1 MDAPLIEK
9 PYWQD
14 TIDFPQLDASRPL
27 PAKADVAIV
36 GGGYTGLAAARELA
50 KRGASVVVLEQN
62 TFGWGAS
69 SRNGGMVLTGTKLSA
84 GKLLKRYS
92 KQVARDLWCGSM
104 DAIAYIEKLVQDE
117 GIACDFARAGHLEL
131 AWKPS
136 HYDGYQHEAE
146 LLNKAFQ
153 HPVELIAPKD
163 LPNEIG
169 SSLYHGGLLD
179 KASAGVNPAQ
189 YAAGLMRAAMKAGA
203 VLFNKTQVTRIAST
217 GRGQSQTG
225 PYEVTTL
232 RGKITAREVLI
243 ATNGYTGAATPE
255 LQRKI
260 VPVGSY
266 IIATEPL
273 SEDLARSCIPQ
284 RRMVYDSKN
293 FLYYWRLSHNTPSA
307 ILPNVE
313 LAKAEA
319 YSSNLREDARS
330 NETRMIFGGRASFMP
345 ETPNTV
351 RESAEILRKGMLE
364 VHPQLKDVQVAYAW
378 GGTLGFTFDLL
389 PHAGQTKDG
398 LHYALGCGGHGVAML
413 SHLGASVAK
422 RMAGEADNNPIFNL
436 PMPGAPLGLY
446 NGNPWFLPLA
456 GMYYRVLDW
465 LS

>member
-1 MDAPLIEK
+1 MLEK

-14 TIDFPQLDASRPL
+14 TIDFPQLDATRPL
-27 PAKADVAIV
+27 PTKADVAIV

-50 KRGASVVVLEQN
+50 KRGASVVVLEQHN
-62 TFGWGAS
+62 FGWGAS

-84 GKLLKRYS
+84 GALLKRYS
-92 KQVARDLWCGSM
+92 KQVAQDLWCGSM

-117 GIACDFARAGHLEL
+117 AIACDFVRTGHLEL

-136 HYDGYQHEAE
+136 HYAGYQHEAE
-146 LLNKAFQ
+146 LLNKEFQ
-153 HPVELIAPKD
+153 HPVALIPPKD

-169 SSLYHGGLLD
+169 SSSYHGGLLD

-203 VLFNKTQVTRIAST
+203 VLLDRTQVTGITRRDAPWRVST
-217 GRGQSQTG
+217 NRGAL
-225 PYEVTTL
+225 EA
-232 RGKITAREVLI
+232 KDVLI
-243 ATNGYTGAATPE
+243 ATNGYTSAATPE

-266 IIATEPL
+266 IIATEPIP
-273 SEDLARSCIPQ
+273 EDLARACIPQ

-293 FLYYWRLSHNTPSA
+293 FLYYWRLSQNTPSEKSE
-307 ILPNVE
+307 NQ
-313 LAKAEA
+313 
-319 YSSNLREDARS
+319 
-330 NETRMIFGGRASFMP
+330 TRMIFGGRASFMP

-351 RESAEILRKGMLE
+351 RQSAEILRKGMIA

-389 PHAGQTKDG
+389 PHAGRTQEG

-422 RMAGEADNNPIFNL
+422 RMAGEPNNNPIFNL
-436 PMPGAPLGLY
+436 PTPGAPLGLY

-465 LS
+465 LT

>member
-14 TIDFPQLDASRPL
+14 TIDFPQLDATRPL
-27 PAKADVAIV
+27 PAKADVVIV

-92 KQVARDLWCGSM
+92 KQVARDLWCDSM
-104 DAIAYIEKLVQDE
+104 DAIAYIEKLVQEE
-117 GIACDFARAGHLEL
+117 GIACDFVRTGHLEL

-146 LLNKAFQ
+146 LLNTEFQ

-203 VLFNKTQVTRIAST
+203 LLLDKTQVISMARSGRDAMHRVST
-217 GRGQSQTG
+217 SQG
-225 PYEVTTL
+225 TL
-232 RGKITAREVLI
+232 QAKEVLV
-243 ATNGYTGAATPE
+243 ATNGYTGPATPE

-293 FLYYWRLSHNTPSA
+293 FLYYWRLSHNTPNA
-307 ILPNVE
+307 ILPKVG
-313 LAKAEA
+313 LAKTEA
-319 YSSNLREDARS
+319 YSSNLREDGPS
-330 NETRMIFGGRASFMP
+330 SETRMIFGGRASFMP

-364 VHPQLKDVQVAYAW
+364 VHPQLKDVRVDYAW

-389 PHAGQTKDG
+389 PHAGQTQDG

-413 SHLGASVAK
+413 SHLGASIAK
-422 RMAGEADNNPIFNL
+422 RMAGEADDNPIFNL
-436 PMPGAPLGLY
+436 PTPGAPLGLY
-446 NGNPWFLPLA
+446 NGTPWFLPLA

-465 LS
+465 LT